1 MNSFRADSPYRDRS
15 CYARRAPTRNRPRD
29 IFGPLKAN
37 ETSYQ
42 LASATNQPPR
52 FQSSAQEAP
61 LSIAPVSSRS
71 SSFVSPTLRT
81 VVTVPNTRR
90 AVLPSQRCPRP
101 GSRAELHTPGSPGEP
116 LRPDESADR
125 RRAILHRA
133 HCDCYIRDD
142 PIPCVCTQLCAHFE
156 NRFSSAAAHI
166 AAVRAELS
174 RRHREKVPRS
184 RQAKSVVFESYARE
198 IGRVINTYSQP
209 FARLFQPR
217 IIRIPPTRHHL
228 ISFYPFK
235 SA

>member
-37 ETSYQ
+37 ETLYQ
-42 LASATNQPPR
+42 PASATNQPQR
-52 FQSSAQEAP
+52 FQSSAQEAA
-61 LSIAPVSSRS
+61 LSIVPVSSRL

-81 VVTVPNTRR
+81 VVTVANTRR

-174 RRHREKVPRS
+174 RRRREKVPRS
-184 RQAKSVVFESYARE
+184 RQATAAVFGSYARE
-198 IGRVINTYSQP
+198 IGKLLT
-209 FARLFQPR
+209 
-217 IIRIPPTRHHL
+217 L
-228 ISFYPFK
+228 IHKRMQDYF
-235 SA
+235 

>member
-1 MNSFRADSPYRDRS
+1 MNSFRVDSPYRDRS
-15 CYARRAPTRNRPRD
+15 YYARRAPTRNRPRD

-90 AVLPSQRCPRP
+90 AVLLSQRCPRP
-101 GSRAELHTPGSPGEP
+101 GSRAELHTPGSPAES
-116 LRPDESADR
+116 LRPDESADQ

-142 PIPCVCTQLCAHFE
+142 PIPCACRQLCAHFE
-156 NRFSSAAAHI
+156 NPFSSAAAHI

-174 RRHREKVPRS
+174 RRRREKVRRS
-184 RQAKSVVFESYARE
+184 RQATAAIFGSYARE
-198 IGRVINTYSQP
+198 IGKLLT
-209 FARLFQPR
+209 
-217 IIRIPPTRHHL
+217 L
-228 ISFYPFK
+228 IHKPMQDYF
-235 SA
+235 